1 MNWFSW
7 LFILIPVMRI
17 VNGQGKLLRMATKER
32 LNQESMM
39 ILQQKQMMM
48 MYKYQQLMQ
57 LKMPLEQLKRVNN
70 FNKWNIAN
78 LQRENNEFKMQIV
91 HLLLI
96 KPSRTVDI
104 YTCCRQQLKYETE
117 KLKRKSAMKSGKKG
131 PKRAK
136 KRIK

>member
-91 HLLLI
+91 
-96 KPSRTVDI
+96 
-104 YTCCRQQLKYETE
+104 QQLKYETE

>member
-91 HLLLI
+91 HLQQIVHAFVKIPCFDL
-96 KPSRTVDI
+96 VEAG
-104 YTCCRQQLKYETE
+104 YTCFSVWRWNILITYI
-117 KLKRKSAMKSGKKG
+117 A
-131 PKRAK
+131 
-136 KRIK
+136 